1 MKKSLLFILLPLCL
15 AVAGCG
21 NSNPKVDSPYV
32 TEKGDTLIVDTTVPG
47 EGITGY
53 RGQVPIQLYVVK
65 GRVAD
70 IVLGENSETPR
81 FIKRVYDIIT
91 PSWIGL
97 RLKDAAKAEV
107 DAVTGATLS
116 SNALIGNFRLA
127 MKELGY

>member
-1 MKKSLLFILLPLCL
+1 MKKSLLLILSLVCL

-21 NSNPKVDSPYV
+21 NKNPRVDSPYV
-32 TEKGDTLIVDTTVPG
+32 TERGDTLIVDTTVPG
-47 EGITGY
+47 EGIIGY
-53 RGQVPIQLYVVK
+53 RGQVPVKVYVVK

-81 FIKRVYDIIT
+81 FIKRVYGIIT
-91 PSWIGL
+91 PNWIGL
-97 RLKDAAKAEV
+97 KLRDAAKAEV

-116 SNALIGNFRLA
+116 SNALIGNFKLA

>member
-1 MKKSLLFILLPLCL
+1 MKKSLLFILLASGL

-32 TEKGDTLIVDTTVPG
+32 SEKGDTLVVDTTVPG
-47 EGITGY
+47 EGLIGY
-53 RGQVPIQLYVVK
+53 GGQVPIQLYVVK

-81 FIKRVYDIIT
+81 FIKRVYGIIT
-91 PSWIGL
+91 PNWIGL

-116 SNALIGNFRLA
+116 SNALIENFRLA

>member
-1 MKKSLLFILLPLCL
+1 MKKSLLFILLALGL

-21 NSNPKVDSPYV
+21 NTNPKVDSPYV
-32 TEKGDTLIVDTTVPG
+32 SEKGDTLVVDTTVPG
-47 EGITGY
+47 EGIIGY
-53 RGQVPIQLYVVK
+53 RGQVPIQVYVVK

-81 FIKRVYDIIT
+81 FIKRVYGIIT
-91 PSWIGL
+91 PNWIGL

-116 SNALIGNFRLA
+116 SNALIENFRLA

>member
-1 MKKSLLFILLPLCL
+1 MKKSLLFILLALGL

-21 NSNPKVDSPYV
+21 NTNPKVDSPYV
-32 TEKGDTLIVDTTVPG
+32 SEKGDTLIVDTTVPG
-47 EGITGY
+47 EGIIGY
-53 RGQVPIQLYVVK
+53 RGQVPIQVYVVK

-81 FIKRVYDIIT
+81 FIKRVYGIIT
-91 PSWIGL
+91 PNWIGL

-116 SNALIGNFRLA
+116 SNALIENFRLA

>member
-53 RGQVPIQLYVVK
+53 RGQVPINVYVVK
-65 GRVAD
+65 GRIAD
-70 IVLGENSETPR
+70 IELGENSETPR
-81 FIKRVYDIIT
+81 FINRVYDIIT
-91 PSWIGL
+91 PNWIGL
-97 RLKDAAKAEV
+97 RLRDAAKAEV

>member
-32 TEKGDTLIVDTTVPG
+32 TEKGDTLVVDTTVPG
-47 EGITGY
+47 KDIIGY
-53 RGQVPIQLYVVK
+53 CGPVPIEVYVVK

-81 FIKRVYDIIT
+81 FIKRVYGIIA
-91 PSWIGL
+91 PNWIGL

-107 DAVTGATLS
+107 DGVTGATYS
-116 SNALIGNFRLA
+116 SSALIENFRLA
-127 MKELGY
+127 MKTLGY

>member
-47 EGITGY
+47 KEIIGY
-53 RGQVPIQLYVVK
+53 GGPVPIEVYVVK

-81 FIKRVYDIIT
+81 FIKRVYGIIA
-91 PSWIGL
+91 PNWIGL
-97 RLKDAAKAEV
+97 KLKDAAKAEV
-107 DAVTGATLS
+107 DGVTGATYS
-116 SNALIGNFRLA
+116 SSALIENFKLA
-127 MKELGY
+127 MKTLGY

>member
-1 MKKSLLFILLPLCL
+1 MKKSLLFILLALGL

-21 NSNPKVDSPYV
+21 NTNPKVDSPYV
-32 TEKGDTLIVDTTVPG
+32 SEKGDTLVVDTTVPG
-47 EGITGY
+47 EGIIGY
-53 RGQVPIQLYVVK
+53 RGPVPIQVYVVK

-81 FIKRVYDIIT
+81 FIKRVYGIIT
-91 PSWIGL
+91 PNWIGL

-116 SNALIGNFRLA
+116 SNALIENFRLA

>member
-1 MKKSLLFILLPLCL
+1 MKKSLLFILLALGL

-21 NSNPKVDSPYV
+21 NTNPKVDSPYV
-32 TEKGDTLIVDTTVPG
+32 SEKGDTLIVDTTVPG
-47 EGITGY
+47 EGIIGY
-53 RGQVPIQLYVVK
+53 RGQVPIQVYVVK

-70 IVLGENSETPR
+70 IVLGDNSETPR
-81 FIKRVYDIIT
+81 FIKRVYGIIT
-91 PSWIGL
+91 PNWIGL

-116 SNALIGNFRLA
+116 SNALIENFRLA

>member
-1 MKKSLLFILLPLCL
+1 MKKSLLFILLALGL

-21 NSNPKVDSPYV
+21 NTNPKVDSPYV
-32 TEKGDTLIVDTTVPG
+32 SEKGDTLVVDTTVPG
-47 EGITGY
+47 EGIIGY
-53 RGQVPIQLYVVK
+53 RGQVPIQVYVVK

-81 FIKRVYDIIT
+81 FIKRVYGIIT
-91 PSWIGL
+91 PNWIGL

-116 SNALIGNFRLA
+116 SNGLIENFRLA

>member
-1 MKKSLLFILLPLCL
+1 MKKSLLFIILALGL

-21 NSNPKVDSPYV
+21 NTNPKVDSPYV
-32 TEKGDTLIVDTTVPG
+32 SEKGDTLVVDTTVPG
-47 EGITGY
+47 EGIIGY
-53 RGQVPIQLYVVK
+53 RGQVPIQVYVVK

-81 FIKRVYDIIT
+81 FIKRVYGIIT
-91 PSWIGL
+91 PNWIGL

-116 SNALIGNFRLA
+116 SNALIENFRLA

>member
-53 RGQVPIQLYVVK
+53 RGQVPVKVYVVR
-65 GRVAD
+65 GRIAD
-70 IVLGENSETPR
+70 IELGENSETPR

-116 SNALIGNFRLA
+116 SNALIENFRLA